1 MIFDNEKL
9 LIEFFNVG
17 KTVGE
22 VGKRNNSELVKAVK
36 HLKDKDNKY
45 IVILDN
51 SFDNLQVIME
61 QKLLKNYADEKD
73 NVVLMDI
80 I

>member
-36 HLKDKDNKY
+36 YLKDKDNKY

-61 QKLLKNYADEKD
+61 QKL
-73 NVVLMDI
+73 
-80 I
+80 

>member
-1 MIFDNEKL
+1 M
-9 LIEFFNVG
+9 G

-36 HLKDKDNKY
+36 YLKDKDNKY

-61 QKLLKNYADEKD
+61 QKL
-73 NVVLMDI
+73 
-80 I
+80 

>member
-36 HLKDKDNKY
+36 YLKDKDNKY